1 MKQEVEKVKDKAQH
15 IVDVIAMDKITAEA
29 KLLEAKPALEMA
41 EAALKT
47 IQPADIATV
56 RRYVCDQFVCLPSYI
71 VHSSFLSKTC

>member
-1 MKQEVEKVKDKAQH
+1 MQAQAAARVKQEVEKVKDKAQA
-15 IVDVIAMDKITAEA
+15 IVDVIAVDKTTAEA

-56 RRYVCDQFVCLPSYI
+56 RRQEKSYFSI
-71 VHSSFLSKTC
+71 

>member
-1 MKQEVEKVKDKAQH
+1 MFDNFTFSKVTSQAQAAARVKQEVQKVKDKAQM
-15 IVDVIAMDKITAEA
+15 IVDTIAKDKEIAEA

-56 RRYVCDQFVCLPSYI
+56 RR
-71 VHSSFLSKTC
+71 